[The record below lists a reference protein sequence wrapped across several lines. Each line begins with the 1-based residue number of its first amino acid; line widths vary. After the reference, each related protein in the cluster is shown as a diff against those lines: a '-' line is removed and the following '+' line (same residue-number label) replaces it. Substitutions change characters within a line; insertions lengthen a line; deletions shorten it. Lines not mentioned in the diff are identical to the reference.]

1 MSTITDFLS
10 RDCKLN
16 EHTNCHGQWS
26 GLGVH
31 VLCHCKCH
39 NKKDAALVRVEGL
52 DAKAS
57 SSCSHPG
64 GISK

>member
-1 MSTITDFLS
+1 MS
-10 RDCKLN
+10 K
-16 EHTNCHGQWS
+16 HTNS
-26 GLGVH
+26 RLGISVSY
-31 VLCHCKCH
+31 HCECH
-39 NKKDAALVRVEGL
+39 NKKDAALVQVEGL